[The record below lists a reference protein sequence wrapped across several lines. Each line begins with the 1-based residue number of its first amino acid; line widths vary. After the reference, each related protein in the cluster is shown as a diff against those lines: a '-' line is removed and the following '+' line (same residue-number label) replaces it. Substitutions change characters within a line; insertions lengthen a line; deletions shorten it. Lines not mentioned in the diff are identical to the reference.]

1 MHTWRMEPI
10 NAPSPRA
17 KLDQRNRLSA
27 ADWEQAALDVLA
39 ESGLAAVAVE
49 PLARRLGVTKGSF
62 YWHFPTREAL
72 IQAAIDRWE
81 RNDEEHVIAPIE
93 AVSDPRERVR
103 ELVRQVSHK
112 HQSHAVFAALFKALD
127 QPLIGPLVERV
138 SQRRIDFVT
147 DAFRQAG
154 FDPVT
159 AANRARL
166 AYSAYVGFIQLA
178 QVGQPRMSHEE
189 FEAYIR
195 DFIEILIPR

>member
-1 MHTWRMEPI
+1 MPR
-10 NAPSPRA
+10 PRA
-17 KLDQRNRLSA
+17 FDLPTAVDRGTHLLWSKGYEATSLDDL
-27 ADWEQAALDVLA
+27 LLA
-39 ESGLAAVAVE
+39 MGIGKS
-49 PLARRLGVTKGSF
+49 SF
-62 YWHFPTREAL
+62 Y
-72 IQAAIDRWE
+72 
-81 RNDEEHVIAPIE
+81 
-93 AVSDPRERVR
+93 
-103 ELVRQVSHK
+103 
-112 HQSHAVFAALFKALD
+112 AVFRSKRDFLFKALD

-178 QVGQPRMSHEE
+178 QIGQPRMSHEE